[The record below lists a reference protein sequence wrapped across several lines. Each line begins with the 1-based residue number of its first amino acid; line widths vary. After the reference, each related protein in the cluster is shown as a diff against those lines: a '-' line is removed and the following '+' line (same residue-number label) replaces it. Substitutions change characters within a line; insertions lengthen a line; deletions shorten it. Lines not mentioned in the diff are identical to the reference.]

1 MQSPFSCFK
10 YPLEGSTVNV
20 LQGFVH
26 QSTQTGRFCFFYLSP
41 DELSI
46 YLLLL
51 ITVLMLPLVVPP
63 SVFKKKREVKG
74 YIMPVM
80 VETTVPR
87 MPRPVPI
94 HFSHAEQYFS
104 LRKRR
109 VPLSSSST
117 SNSTCSS
124 PARLSHSLPPQPPS
138 KGCPPLSRIFPQQ
151 PSPWTPLSCSLA
163 KSPPPNSVYDPS
175 KQQSY
180 FNQCFTSLGLLGR
193 GSFGEVYKVSKK
205 KTCVSCVWNN
215 PI

>member
-1 MQSPFSCFK
+1 MQSPFSSFK
-10 YPLEGSTVNV
+10 CPLEGSTVNV

-26 QSTQTGRFCFFYLSP
+26 QSTQTGRVILKKSLTRQIVYLFTITDS
-41 DELSI
+41 
-46 YLLLL
+46 LLLSH
-51 ITVLMLPLVVPP
+51 PL
-63 SVFKKKREVKG
+63 SSKNREVKG

-80 VETTVPR
+80 VESTVPR
-87 MPRPVPI
+87 MPRPVPM

-109 VPLSSSST
+109 MPLSSSST

-124 PARLSHSLPPQPPS
+124 PAKLSHSLPPQPPS

-205 KTCVSCVWNN
+205 KMCVSCVLNN
-215 PI
+215 PIS

>member
-1 MQSPFSCFK
+1 MQLF
-10 YPLEGSTVNV
+10 V
-20 LQGFVH
+20 L
-26 QSTQTGRFCFFYLSP
+26 
-41 DELSI
+41 
-46 YLLLL
+46 
-51 ITVLMLPLVVPP
+51 
-63 SVFKKKREVKG
+63 KKKSEVEV
-74 YIMPVM
+74 YAMPVT

-87 MPRPVPI
+87 MHRPVPV
-94 HFSHAEQYFS
+94 HFSHAEQSFS

-109 VPLSSSST
+109 QPQSSSSS

-138 KGCPPLSRIFPQQ
+138 KGCPPLSRIFQQ
-151 PSPWTPLSCSLA
+151 QSSPWTPLSCSLA

-205 KTCVSCVWNN
+205 KTSSIRKQADVLL
-215 PI
+215 IETFK